1 MALIRI
7 SPDGK
12 EVVCLHNDFIHNVV
26 KRHADVEIKRATD
39 IYYDN
44 EEGVWRVKLLG
55 EPWDEVLPIKFF
67 TRKEALIWEVDF
79 IEHLMKQ
86 PDSAI

>member
-12 EVVCLHNDFIHNVV
+12 EVVCLHNDFIHNIIR
-26 KRHADVEIKRATD
+26 KHAEVNIKRATD
-39 IYYDN
+39 VYYDN
-44 EEGVWRVKLLG
+44 DEKMWKVKLLG
-55 EPWDEVLPIKFF
+55 EPWDEVLPVKFF
-67 TRKEALIWEVDF
+67 TRKDALYHERVYL
-79 IEHLMKQ
+79 EYLMKQ